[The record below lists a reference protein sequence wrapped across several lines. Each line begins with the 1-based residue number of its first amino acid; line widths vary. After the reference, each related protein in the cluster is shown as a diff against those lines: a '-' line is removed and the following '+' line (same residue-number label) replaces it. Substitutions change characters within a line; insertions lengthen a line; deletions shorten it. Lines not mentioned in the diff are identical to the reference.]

1 MILSWL
7 LLTPLAGLFATLLT
21 TRRCTWQAVIIL
33 VMSLVSLAF
42 GLGLLASGQTV
53 TLEVGSWPVPLGI
66 RLRADMLSRIMLV
79 LTGTLFCLASLYH
92 LGQTWQGSESAR
104 AAAPDGSAAET
115 SPCDAGPSR
124 NPVYPLSFPLLL
136 LALNGIFITS
146 DFFNFYV
153 FFELVAVS
161 SYLLV
166 SLGKHAP
173 LEAAWKYSAQSV
185 LGSICLLIGVVSLYG
200 ETGALEM
207 SEVSRRLSGPAVWP
221 APFLLVAFLLKGA
234 IFPFHFWQPDAH
246 AAATTTGSVLL
257 AGLLIKVGLYGM
269 LRVWPLL
276 MGGALL
282 EIFLVLGMASIL
294 FGAVAAWQQRD
305 AKRMLGFSSISQ
317 LGFVLLGIGWGT
329 VGAMGAAI
337 MYLVSHSL
345 SKALL
350 FMSTGALAD
359 RVGET
364 GFSELTGKGRG
375 RPLLGA
381 AYLVG
386 GLSLI
391 GLPPTLGFLAKIGLL
406 SEGGAAQEWGWVAI
420 AAIGSLMTAAYI
432 LRAYQRLF
440 WEDGAGLD
448 ERPPVL
454 VLGAVT
460 LGTALV
466 VAGLFAGDA
475 LWQACLTAA
484 MELGP

>member
-1 MILSWL
+1 MMLPWL
-7 LLTPLAGLFATLLT
+7 LLTPLAGLLALLLA
-21 TRRCTWQAVIIL
+21 RGRCNRQAILIL
-33 VMSLVSLAF
+33 VMSLVSL
-42 GLGLLASGQTV
+42 GLGVALFAAGETV
-53 TLEVGSWPVPLGI
+53 TLAVGGWPVPLGI

-79 LTGTLFCLASLYH
+79 LTGTIFSMASLYH
-92 LGQTWQGSESAR
+92 LGQTLGG
-104 AAAPDGSAAET
+104 AAPT
-115 SPCDAGPSR
+115 R

-136 LALNGIFITS
+136 LALNGLFITS

-207 SEVSRRLSGPAVWP
+207 SEVARRLSEPAVWS

-246 AAATTTGSVLL
+246 AAATTPGSMLL
-257 AGLLIKVGLYGM
+257 AGLLINVGLYGM
-269 LRVWPLL
+269 LRFWPLL
-276 MGGALL
+276 MDGALL
-282 EIFLVLGMASIL
+282 EIFLVLGTVSIF
-294 FGAVAAWQQRD
+294 FGALTAWKQRD

-317 LGFVLLGIGWGT
+317 LGFVLLAIGWGT

-337 MYLVSHSL
+337 LYLVSHAL

-350 FMSTGALAD
+350 FMATGALSD
-359 RVGET
+359 RVGHTE
-364 GFSELTGKGRG
+364 FAALAGKGKG
-375 RPLLGA
+375 MPLLAA
-381 AYLVG
+381 AYLAG

-406 SEGGAAQEWGWVAI
+406 SEGAAAREWGWMAI
-420 AAIGSLMTAAYI
+420 AAIGSLMTAGYS
-432 LRAYQRLF
+432 LKAYQRLF
-440 WEDGAGLD
+440 WEGGSLLP
-448 ERPPVL
+448 ERPPALILGAIAVGTGL
-454 VLGAVT
+454 VL
-460 LGTALV
+460 
-466 VAGLFAGDA
+466 AGFVAGDA
-475 LWQACLTAA
+475 LWAICLSAA
-484 MELGP
+484 AELSP

>member
-1 MILSWL
+1 MMLPWL
-7 LLTPLAGLFATLLT
+7 LLTPLAGLLATLLT
-21 TRRCTWQAVIIL
+21 MRRCTWQAMIIL
-33 VMSLVSLAF
+33 VMSLVSLGVGVFLFAA
-42 GLGLLASGQTV
+42 GETV
-53 TLEVGSWPVPLGI
+53 TLAVGDWPVPFGI

-79 LTGTLFCLASLYH
+79 LTGTIFSLASLYH
-92 LGQTWQGSESAR
+92 LGQTLGR
-104 AAAPDGSAAET
+104 AAPT
-115 SPCDAGPSR
+115 R

-207 SEVSRRLSGPAVWP
+207 IEVARRLSEPAAWS

-257 AGLLIKVGLYGM
+257 AGLLIKVGVYGM
-269 LRVWPLL
+269 LRFWPLL
-276 MGGALL
+276 MHGALL
-282 EIFLVLGMASIL
+282 EIFLVLGTASML
-294 FGAVAAWQQRD
+294 FGAAAAWKQRD

-337 MYLVSHSL
+337 LYLVSHSL

-350 FMSTGALAD
+350 FMATGALSD
-359 RVGET
+359 RVGRT
-364 GFSELTGKGRG
+364 DFAALAGKGSG
-375 RPLLGA
+375 MPLLGA
-381 AYLVG
+381 GYLIG

-391 GLPPTLGFLAKIGLL
+391 GLPPTLGFLAKVGLL
-406 SEGGAAQEWGWVAI
+406 GEGAAAQEWGWVAI
-420 AAIGSLMTAAYI
+420 AAIGSLMTAGYSLKAF
-432 LRAYQRLF
+432 QRLF
-440 WEDGAGLD
+440 WESGNSLPSPPPALILGAIALSTSL
-448 ERPPVL
+448 VL
-454 VLGAVT
+454 VG
-460 LGTALV
+460 LV
-466 VAGLFAGDA
+466 AGDA
-475 LWQACLTAA
+475 LWAICLSAA
-484 MELGP
+484 VELAP